1 MHADAGAEARPPA
14 RSDADSELISDM
26 PTSQAPEPPEP
37 LIVLVIDDD
46 IRTPMLYEDL
56 LARPGRRIV
65 FAASG
70 AEGLRLLRTLTPA
83 VVLLDVN
90 LGDMTGFELA
100 ELMHSNPRLAHVPI
114 LFVTGEAT
122 SEESRAAGY
131 QLGAV
136 DYLTKPVDTHV
147 LTSKVDVFCSIATN
161 TRVIERQRDEL
172 QESDR
177 QLVQANEDLRQLA
190 ATDPLTGLLNRRE
203 FVRELTM
210 VVEHQKRSG
219 RHHGV
224 AILDLNGFKSIND
237 TYGHIAGDA
246 VLVQSAHRLREIAR
260 PYDIAARMGGDEF
273 CLVVL
278 DMADDD
284 DLASLGE
291 RLTEQMAAP
300 YTIPSGVIVE
310 APASIGLTLQRA
322 DEPVSIDEVL
332 ARADRAMYRAKR
344 TRSGYILA
352 AGGMGQW

>member
-1 MHADAGAEARPPA
+1 M
-14 RSDADSELISDM
+14 
-26 PTSQAPEPPEP
+26 
-37 LIVLVIDDD
+37 
-46 IRTPMLYEDL
+46 
-56 LARPGRRIV
+56 
-65 FAASG
+65 
-70 AEGLRLLRTLTPA
+70 
-83 VVLLDVN
+83 
-90 LGDMTGFELA
+90 
-100 ELMHSNPRLAHVPI
+100 
-114 LFVTGEAT
+114 
-122 SEESRAAGY
+122 
-131 QLGAV
+131 
-136 DYLTKPVDTHV
+136 
-147 LTSKVDVFCSIATN
+147 N

-177 QLVQANEDLRQLA
+177 QLVQANEDLKQLA

-224 AILDLNGFKSIND
+224 AVLDLNGFKSIND
-237 TYGHIAGDA
+237 TYGHVAGDE
-246 VLVQSAHRLREIAR
+246 VLIQSAHRLHEIAR
-260 PYDIAARMGGDEF
+260 PYDIVARLGGDEF

-278 DMADDD
+278 DMADDE

-291 RLTEQMAAP
+291 RLTEHMAAA
-300 YTIPSGVIVE
+300 YTISAGSPGSPGIIVE